1 VAKKIM
7 YFNQNARFTRIIELA
22 SAKKEDL
29 VLNKKNI
36 FSKFVPALLLAVLF
50 LPLAAADNPFL
61 VTPNTPFQTPAF
73 DRIQISHYLPAVQ
86 EGIKCHQAEIDAIV
100 NNPKPATFANTI
112 VALDMSG
119 QLLGDVA
126 AVFYSLLG
134 AVTSPQMQDLAN
146 QLSPLFSA
154 HNDNISLNEKLF
166 ARVKAVYDRR
176 TKLKLSAVQLYLLE
190 NTYRGFLRSG
200 ALLDEKQKARL
211 RDINREHSL
220 LALKFDDNLLAE
232 TNGSYIVIDNKADLA
247 GLPESVIAMGEETA
261 KAMNMA
267 GKWVFTTQRPSLTPF
282 LQYAENRDL
291 RKSLYSAYFMRGDRD
306 NDKDNKAVLQKLL
319 TFREERY
326 RMLGYKTPAQFYLE
340 PRMAKTPEA
349 VHEFLMRLWKPALER
364 AKAEAAE
371 MQKLIDAEQ
380 GGFKLAPA
388 DWWYY
393 AEKLRKAKYDLD
405 DSALRPYFKLEN
417 VQKGVFTLAEKLY
430 GLKFVERKDI
440 PVYHPEVKVFEVHEG
455 DGTLLGILY
464 MDFFPRDSK
473 QGGAWSG
480 AFRSSFYQ
488 NGKRV
493 IPFSTLVCNFTKPMP
508 GTPSLLSIDE
518 VSTFFHE
525 FGHSLDTLFT
535 DSVYRSNFA
544 PQDSVELPSQIM
556 EHWVLEPEL
565 LKVYARHYQTG
576 EVIPAALAD
585 KLKKSSLFNQ
595 GFETVEYLA
604 ACFLD
609 MAWHSLENAQNVNV
623 TQFEN
628 KVMAAI
634 GLIPEILPRYR
645 SAYFAHIHGGY
656 EAGYY
661 SYIWSGVLDADA
673 FEAFKETS
681 LFDKKTAASFRKNI
695 LAKLGTEDAMTLYK
709 RFRGREPKVEPL
721 LKKRGLL

>member
-1 VAKKIM
+1 
-7 YFNQNARFTRIIELA
+7 
-22 SAKKEDL
+22 
-29 VLNKKNI
+29 
-36 FSKFVPALLLAVLF
+36 VPVLLLAVMC
-50 LPLAAADNPFL
+50 LPLAAEDNPFL
-61 VTPNTPFQTPAF
+61 STPNTPFQTPPF
-73 DRIQISHYLPAVQ
+73 DRIKIGHYLPAVQ
-86 EGIKCHQAEIDAIV
+86 EAIKRHQAEIDAIV
-100 NNPKPATFANTI
+100 NNPKAATFENTI

-119 QLLGDVA
+119 QLLGDVTS
-126 AVFYSLLG
+126 VFYSLLE
-134 AVTSPQMQDLAN
+134 AVTSPQMQELAGEI
-146 QLSPLFSA
+146 SPLLSA
-154 HNDNISLNEKLF
+154 HSDNISLNEKLF
-166 ARVKAVYDRR
+166 SRVKAVYDKRA
-176 TKLKLSAVQLYLLE
+176 KLKLSGVQRYLLE

-220 LALKFDDNLLAE
+220 LTLKFDDNLLAE
-232 TNGSYIVIDNKADLA
+232 TNDSYIVIGDKAGLA

-261 KAMNMA
+261 KAMGMD
-267 GKWVFTTQRPSLTPF
+267 GKWVYTTQRPSWTPF
-282 LQYAENRDL
+282 LQYADNRGL
-291 RKSLYSAYFMRGDRD
+291 REALYTAYFMRGDRD
-306 NDKDNKAVLQKLL
+306 NDKDNKGVLQKIL
-319 TFREERY
+319 TLREERY
-326 RMLGYKTPAQFYLE
+326 RMLGYKTPSQFYLE

-364 AKAEAAE
+364 AKSEAAE
-371 MQKLIDAEQ
+371 MQEIIDAKQ
-380 GGFKLAPA
+380 GGFQLAPW

-417 VQKGVFTLAEKLY
+417 VQQGVFTLAQKLY

-440 PVYHPEVKVFEVHEG
+440 PVYHPEVKVFEVHEA
-455 DGTLLGILY
+455 DGRLLGILY
-464 MDFFPRDSK
+464 MDFFPRESK

-480 AFRSSFYQ
+480 AFRTSFYQ
-488 NGKRV
+488 DGRRV
-493 IPFSTLVCNFTKPMP
+493 IPFSTLVCNFTKPTP

-518 VSTFFHE
+518 VSTLFHE

-535 DSVYRSNFA
+535 DTPYRSNFA

-556 EHWVLEPEL
+556 EHWVLEPEM
-565 LKVYARHYQTG
+565 LKLYARHYQTG
-576 EVIPAALAD
+576 EVIPAALVD
-585 KLKKSSLFNQ
+585 KLKNSSLFNQ

-609 MAWHSLENAQNVNV
+609 MAWHDLENALNVNV
-623 TQFEN
+623 TRFED
-628 KVMAAI
+628 KVMAGI

-645 SAYFAHIHGGY
+645 STYFAHIHGGY

-681 LFDKKTAASFRKNI
+681 LFDKKTAASFRRNI
-695 LAKLGTEDAMTLYK
+695 LARLGTEDAMTLYK

-721 LKKRGLL
+721 LKNRGLL

>member
-1 VAKKIM
+1 MAP
-7 YFNQNARFTRIIELA
+7 
-22 SAKKEDL
+22 AKKEDFT
-29 VLNKKNI
+29 LNKKNI
-36 FSKFVPALLLAVLF
+36 FAKFVPALLLAILC
-50 LPLAAADNPFL
+50 LPLAAQENPFL
-61 VTPNTPFQTPAF
+61 GAYKTPYETPPF
-73 DRIQISHYLPAVQ
+73 DRIQIAHYLPAVQ
-86 EGIKCHQAEIDAIV
+86 EGIKRQQAEIDVIV
-100 NNPKPATFANTI
+100 NNPKAATFENTI
-112 VALDMSG
+112 VAFDMSG
-119 QLLGDVA
+119 QLLGDVT
-126 AVFYSLLG
+126 AVFYSLLSS
-134 AVTSPQMQDLAN
+134 VTSPQMQDLAN
-146 QLSPLFSA
+146 QLSPLLSA

-166 ARVKAVYDRR
+166 ARVKAVYDQRA
-176 TKLKLSAVQLYLLE
+176 KLKLSGVQLYLLE

-232 TNGSYIVIDNKADLA
+232 TNDSYIVINNKADLA

-261 KAMNMA
+261 KAMNMPD
-267 GKWVFTTQRPSLTPF
+267 KWVFTTQRPSWTPF
-282 LQYAENRDL
+282 LQYAAKRGL
-291 RKSLYSAYFMRGDRD
+291 REALYTAYFMRGDRD
-306 NDKDNKAVLQKLL
+306 NEKDNKGVLQKLL
-319 TFREERY
+319 TYREERY

-364 AKAEAAE
+364 AKVETTE
-371 MQKLIDAEQ
+371 MQKLIDSEP

-430 GLKFVERKDI
+430 GLKFIERKDI
-440 PVYHPEVKVFEVHEG
+440 PVYHPEVKVFEVKEG
-455 DGTLLGILY
+455 NGTLLGILY

-480 AFRSSFYQ
+480 AFRSSFYR

-493 IPFSTLVCNFTKPMP
+493 IPFSTLVCNFTKPTP

-518 VSTFFHE
+518 ALTFFHE
-525 FGHSLDTLFT
+525 FGHSLNTLFT
-535 DSVYRSNFA
+535 ESVYRSNFA

-556 EHWVLEPEL
+556 ENWVLEPEL
-565 LKVYARHYQTG
+565 LKLYAKHYKTG
-576 EVIPAALAD
+576 EIIPVALVD
-585 KLKKSSLFNQ
+585 KLKNSSLFNQ

-609 MAWHSLENAQNVNV
+609 MAWHNLENAANVNV
-623 TQFEN
+623 TRFES
-628 KVMAAI
+628 KVMADI

-645 SAYFAHIHGGY
+645 STYFAHIHSGY
-656 EAGYY
+656 QAGYY

-681 LFDKKTAASFRKNI
+681 LFNKKTAASFRKNI
-695 LAKLGTEDAMTLYK
+695 LEKLGTEDAMTLYK

>member
-1 VAKKIM
+1 M
-7 YFNQNARFTRIIELA
+7 NLA
-22 SAKKEDL
+22 IAIKEDFTL
-29 VLNKKNI
+29 HKKTI
-36 FSKFVPALLLAVLF
+36 FSKFVPALLLAVLC

-61 VTPNTPFQTPAF
+61 VTPSTPFQTPPF
-73 DRIQISHYLPAVQ
+73 DRIQIAHYLPAVQ
-86 EGIKCHQAEIDAIV
+86 EGIKRHQAEIDAIV
-100 NNPKPATFANTI
+100 NNPKASTFENTI

-119 QLLGDVA
+119 QLLADVTN
-126 AVFYSLLG
+126 VFYSLLS
-134 AVTSPQMQDLAN
+134 AVTSPQMQDVAN
-146 QLSPLFSA
+146 QLSPLLSA
-154 HNDNISLNEKLF
+154 HNDNIALNAKLF
-166 ARVKAVYDRR
+166 ARVKAVYEQRA
-176 TKLKLSAVQLYLLE
+176 KLKLSGAQLYLLE

-220 LALKFDDNLLAE
+220 LVLRFNDNLLAE
-232 TNGSYIVIDNKADLA
+232 TNDSYIVIDNKADLA
-247 GLPESVIAMGEETA
+247 GLPESVMTMGEETA
-261 KAMNMA
+261 KAMKMA
-267 GKWVFTTQRPSLTPF
+267 GKWVFTTQRPSWTPF
-282 LQYAENRDL
+282 LQYAEKRGL
-291 RKSLYSAYFMRGDRD
+291 REALYTDYFMRGDRD

-319 TFREERY
+319 TYREERY

-340 PRMAKTPEA
+340 TRMAKTPEA
-349 VHEFLMRLWKPALER
+349 VHEFLLRLWKPALEQ
-364 AKAEAAE
+364 AKAEAAA
-371 MQKLIDAEQ
+371 MQKVIDSEN

-405 DSALRPYFKLEN
+405 DSTLRPYFKLEN

-430 GLKFVERKDI
+430 GIKFIERQDI
-440 PVYHPEVKVFEVHEG
+440 PVYHPEVKVFEAHEA
-455 DGTLLGILY
+455 DGRLLGILY

-480 AFRSSFYQ
+480 AFRNSFYQ

-493 IPFSTLVCNFTKPMP
+493 IPFSTLVGNFTKPTP

-518 VSTFFHE
+518 ALTFFHE
-525 FGHSLDTLFT
+525 FGHCLNTLFT
-535 DSVYRSNFA
+535 ESVYRSNFA

-556 EHWVLEPEL
+556 ENWALEPEL
-565 LKVYARHYQTG
+565 LKLYAIHYKTG
-576 EVIPAALAD
+576 EVIPAALVD
-585 KLKKSSLFNQ
+585 KLKNSSLFNQ

-604 ACFLD
+604 ASFLD
-609 MAWHSLENAQNVNV
+609 MAWHNLESAANVNV
-623 TQFEN
+623 TRFED

-645 SAYFAHIHGGY
+645 STYFSHIHGGY

-661 SYIWSGVLDADA
+661 SYIWAGVLDADA

-681 LFDKKTAASFRKNI
+681 LFNKKTAASFRKNI
-695 LAKLGTEDAMTLYK
+695 LEKLGTDDAMTLYK

>member
-1 VAKKIM
+1 M
-7 YFNQNARFTRIIELA
+7 
-22 SAKKEDL
+22 
-29 VLNKKNI
+29 NKKTV
-36 FSKFVPALLLAVLF
+36 FFKFVPALLLAVLC
-50 LPLAAADNPFL
+50 LPLAQSLRGEAAAADNPFL

-86 EGIKCHQAEIDAIV
+86 EGINRHQAEIDAIV
-100 NNPKPATFANTI
+100 NNPKPATFENTI

-126 AVFYSLLG
+126 SVFYSLLG

-166 ARVKAVYDRR
+166 ARVKAVYDKRAR
-176 TKLKLSAVQLYLLE
+176 LKLSAVQLYLLE

-232 TNGSYIVIDNKADLA
+232 TNDSYIVIDNKADLA
-247 GLPESVIAMGEETA
+247 GLPESVMVMGEETA
-261 KAMNMA
+261 KAMNME
-267 GKWVFTTQRPSLTPF
+267 GKWVFTAQRPSWTPF

-319 TFREERY
+319 VLREERY

-349 VHEFLMRLWKPALER
+349 VHEFLMRLWQPALER
-364 AKAEAAE
+364 AKSEAAE

-405 DSALRPYFKLEN
+405 DSALRPYFQLEN
-417 VQKGVFTLAEKLY
+417 VQKGVFTLVEKLW
-430 GLKFVERKDI
+430 GIKFIERKDI

-455 DGTLLGILY
+455 NGTLLGILY

-480 AFRSSFYQ
+480 AFRGSFYQ

-493 IPFSTLVCNFTKPMP
+493 IPFSTLVCNFTKPTP

-525 FGHSLDTLFT
+525 FGHSLNTLFT

-544 PQDSVELPSQIM
+544 PQDSVELPSQVM

-565 LKVYARHYQTG
+565 LKVYARHYKTG
-576 EVIPAALAD
+576 EVIPAALVD

-623 TQFEN
+623 TKFEK

-645 SAYFAHIHGGY
+645 STYFAHIHGGY

>member
-1 VAKKIM
+1 M
-7 YFNQNARFTRIIELA
+7 
-22 SAKKEDL
+22 
-29 VLNKKNI
+29 NKKTI
-36 FSKFVPALLLAVLF
+36 FSKLVPVLLLAVLC
-50 LPLAAADNPFL
+50 LPLAAEDNPL
-61 VTPNTPFQTPAF
+61 LTTPNTPFQTPPF
-73 DRIQISHYLPAVQ
+73 DRIQIGHYLPAVQ
-86 EGIKCHQAEIDAIV
+86 EGIKRHQAEIDAIV
-100 NNPKPATFANTI
+100 NNPKAATFENTI

-119 QLLGDVA
+119 QLLGDVTS
-126 AVFYSLLG
+126 VFYSLLG

-146 QLSPLFSA
+146 QLSPLLST
-154 HNDNISLNEKLF
+154 HSDNISLNEKLF
-166 ARVKAVYDRR
+166 ARVKTVYDQRA
-176 TKLKLSAVQLYLLE
+176 KLKLSGAQLYLLE

-220 LALKFDDNLLAE
+220 LVLKFDDNLLTE

-267 GKWVFTTQRPSLTPF
+267 GKWVFTTQRPSWTPF
-282 LQYAENRDL
+282 LQYADNRGL
-291 RKSLYSAYFMRGDRD
+291 REALYAAYFMRGDRD
-306 NDKDNKAVLQKLL
+306 NDKDNKAVLQKIL
-319 TFREERY
+319 TLREERY
-326 RMLGYKTPAQFYLE
+326 RLLGYATPARFYLE
-340 PRMAKTPEA
+340 TRMAKTPEA
-349 VHEFLMRLWKPALER
+349 VNEFLLRLWKPALVR

-371 MQKLIDAEQ
+371 MQKLIDNVP
-380 GGFKLAPA
+380 GGFKLASW

-430 GLKFVERKDI
+430 GIKFIERKDI
-440 PVYHPEVKVFEVHEG
+440 PVYHPEVKVFEAHEDSG
-455 DGTLLGILY
+455 RLLGILY

-480 AFRSSFYQ
+480 AFRNSFYQ

-493 IPFSTLVCNFTKPMP
+493 LPFSTLVCNFTKPTP

-518 VSTFFHE
+518 VSTLFHE
-525 FGHSLDTLFT
+525 FGHSLNTLFT
-535 DSVYRSNFA
+535 ESNYRSNFA

-556 EHWVLEPEL
+556 ENWVLEPEM
-565 LKVYARHYQTG
+565 LKIYAKHYQTG
-576 EVIPAALAD
+576 EVIPAALVD

-604 ACFLD
+604 ASFLD
-609 MAWHSLENAQNVNV
+609 MAWHNLESALNVNV
-623 TQFEN
+623 TRFED
-628 KVMAAI
+628 KAMAVI

-645 SAYFAHIHGGY
+645 STYFSHIHSGY

-661 SYIWSGVLDADA
+661 SYIWAGVLDADA

-695 LAKLGTEDAMTLYK
+695 LEKLGTEDAMTLYK

>member
-1 VAKKIM
+1 
-7 YFNQNARFTRIIELA
+7 LA
-22 SAKKEDL
+22 PAKKEDFT
-29 VLNKKNI
+29 LNKKTI
-36 FSKFVPALLLAVLF
+36 FAKFVPALLLAVLC
-50 LPLAAADNPFL
+50 LPLAAEDNPLL
-61 VTPNTPFQTPAF
+61 VTPTTPFQTPPF
-73 DRIQISHYLPAVQ
+73 DRIQIAHYLPAVQ
-86 EGIKCHQAEIDAIV
+86 EGIKRQQAEIDAIV
-100 NNPKPATFANTI
+100 GNTKAATFENTI

-134 AVTSPQMQDLAN
+134 AVNSPQMQDIAN
-146 QLSPLFSA
+146 QLSPLLSA
-154 HNDNISLNEKLF
+154 HNDNIQLNEKLF
-166 ARVKAVYDRR
+166 ARVKAVYDQRS
-176 TKLKLSAVQLYLLE
+176 KLKLTGVQLYLLE

-220 LALKFDDNLLAE
+220 LVLKFDDNLLAE

-247 GLPESVIAMGEETA
+247 GLPDGVIAMGEDTA

-267 GKWVFTTQRPSLTPF
+267 GKWVFTTQRPSWTPF
-282 LQYAENRDL
+282 LQYAENRDQ
-291 RKSLYSAYFMRGDRD
+291 RKALYSAYFMRGDRD

-319 TFREERY
+319 TLREERY
-326 RMLGYKTPAQFYLE
+326 RMLGYSTPARFYLE
-340 PRMAKTPEA
+340 TRMAKTPEA
-349 VHEFLMRLWKPALER
+349 VHEFLLRLWKPALER

-371 MQKLIDAEQ
+371 MQKLIDSEPV
-380 GGFKLAPA
+380 GFKLAPA

-430 GLKFVERKDI
+430 GLTFSERKDI

-455 DGTLLGILY
+455 SGRLLGILY
-464 MDFFPRDSK
+464 MDFFPRNSK

-480 AFRSSFYQ
+480 AFRSSFYKK
-488 NGKRV
+488 GKRV
-493 IPFSTLVCNFTKPMP
+493 IPFSTVVYNLTKPTP

-518 VSTFFHE
+518 VSTLFHE
-525 FGHSLDTLFT
+525 FGHALNTLFT
-535 DSVYRSNFA
+535 ESVYRSNFA

-556 EHWVLEPEL
+556 ENWALEPEM
-565 LKVYARHYQTG
+565 LKIYAKHYKTG
-576 EVIPAALAD
+576 EVIPAALID
-585 KLKKSSLFNQ
+585 KLKNSSLFNQ

-604 ACFLD
+604 ASFLD
-609 MAWHSLENAQNVNV
+609 MAWHNLESALNVNV
-623 TQFEN
+623 TRFED
-628 KVMAAI
+628 KAMAAI

-645 SAYFAHIHGGY
+645 STYFSHIHGGY

-661 SYIWSGVLDADA
+661 SYIWAGVLDADA

-681 LFDKKTAASFRKNI
+681 LFNKKTAASFRKNI
-695 LAKLGTEDAMTLYK
+695 LEKLGTEDAMTLYK